1 MKEIS
6 EKLEDE
12 TLKAQVLKEIAEEQ
26 QLKNQRH
33 HLQLKQAILKNV
45 ELIRELEKRDRDINL
60 LNKKIEYYQKR
71 LKQREEEDEKEKME
85 VNCFKINKNKNE
97 KNDINENNIED
108 YNKFKEDLT
117 KKFIDYEEF
126 KIKDFSKLSSIN
138 NLQKDKNTI
147 DNDNDTLENISQFF
161 NEKKETAKFEV
172 KK

>member
-6 EKLEDE
+6 EKIRRWNFKSSSIKRNCRR
-12 TLKAQVLKEIAEEQ
+12 TTIKKSKTSFTIKASYFKKCRI
-26 QLKNQRH
+26 
-33 HLQLKQAILKNV
+33 
-45 ELIRELEKRDRDINL
+45 IRELEKRDRDINL

-71 LKQREEEDEKEKME
+71 LKQREEEEEKEKMDE
-85 VNCFKINKNKNE
+85 NNSKKNE
-97 KNDINENNIED
+97 NKDNEYEQ
-108 YNKFKEDLT
+108 KFKEIIG
-117 KKFIDYEEF
+117 KRIMDYEEF

-172 KK
+172 KKW

>member
-26 QLKNQRH
+26 QLKNQKH

-71 LKQREEEDEKEKME
+71 LKQREEEDEKEKMDE
-85 VNCFKINKNKNE
+85 NNSKQ
-97 KNDINENNIED
+97 NENKDNED
-108 YNKFKEDLT
+108 EQKFKEIIG
-117 KKFIDYEEF
+117 KRIMDYEEF

-147 DNDNDTLENISQFF
+147 DNDTLENISQFF